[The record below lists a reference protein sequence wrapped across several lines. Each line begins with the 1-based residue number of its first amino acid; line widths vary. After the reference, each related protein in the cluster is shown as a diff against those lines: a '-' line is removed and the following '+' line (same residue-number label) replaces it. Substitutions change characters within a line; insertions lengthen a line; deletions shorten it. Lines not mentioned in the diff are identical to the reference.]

1 MQSNEITI
9 NISLSD
15 LSLTETEL
23 QTVISQ
29 NILPEISR
37 VDGVKKADLIGLEN
51 APDGAKSLGGYLLG
65 KFQLLVNIKNLK
77 AVVTWLTKNRNGG
90 VEISAE
96 KVDKNGKPKK
106 ITLKLNR
113 SDIDSSSIERQIDA
127 FIQDFIK
134 D

>member
-90 VEISAE
+90 LKSLL
-96 KVDKNGKPKK
+96 KK
-106 ITLKLNR
+106 LTKMESLKRLP
-113 SDIDSSSIERQIDA
+113 
-127 FIQDFIK
+127 
-134 D
+134 